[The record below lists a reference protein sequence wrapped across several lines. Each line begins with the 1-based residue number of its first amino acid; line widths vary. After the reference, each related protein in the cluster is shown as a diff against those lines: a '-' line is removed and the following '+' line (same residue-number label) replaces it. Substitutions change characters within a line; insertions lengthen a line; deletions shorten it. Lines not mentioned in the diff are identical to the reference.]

1 MLGLYLTLLET
12 LHVLVLHQLTVIVLP
27 SAAEMTAQCTVTV
40 VVVVILEMT
49 AQIGIIAVV
58 TLEMTAQIGIMT
70 LIVVDMTAQ
79 ISIMFDTNRRTTVY
93 GGIMNVVAVET

>member
-58 TLEMTAQIGIMT
+58 TLEMTAQIGIIAVVTLEMTAQIGIMT
-70 LIVVDMTAQ
+70 LIVVDMTAERQ
-79 ISIMFDTNRRTTVY
+79 ST
-93 GGIMNVVAVET
+93 AVS